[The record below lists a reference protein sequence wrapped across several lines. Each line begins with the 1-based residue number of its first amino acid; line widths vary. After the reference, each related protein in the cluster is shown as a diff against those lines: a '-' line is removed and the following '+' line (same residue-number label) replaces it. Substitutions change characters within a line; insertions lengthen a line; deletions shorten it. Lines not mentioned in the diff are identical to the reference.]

1 MKSCSLL
8 ECPSYQIDFC
18 DSPQTLE
25 IGMRI
30 EEKEFVHHKRFEM
43 FVVHLDL
50 LLLLV
55 LLLHQLLLGIGL

>member
-1 MKSCSLL
+1 
-8 ECPSYQIDFC
+8 
-18 DSPQTLE
+18 
-25 IGMRI
+25 MRI

-43 FVVHLDL
+43 FVVHLNL